1 MTPFTKI
8 PKFHPPGN
16 PPVIPTLLCRLRE
29 FDSCRA
35 LPAFLSLGI
44 SDDWLELELLRCSP
58 FWWQSSNITAVIM
71 PIADLKGSAA
81 EAVPALSCVR
91 QSSTASSWTALSPSL
106 RRVGSQRME
115 SAAEALGVCPYL
127 MTAFFMSSLASTV
140 PMIVCVASSRVC
152 CADPHARCSEKF
164 D

>member
-1 MTPFTKI
+1 MTT
-8 PKFHPPGN
+8 
-16 PPVIPTLLCRLRE
+16 
-29 FDSCRA
+29 
-35 LPAFLSLGI
+35 
-44 SDDWLELELLRCSP
+44 
-58 FWWQSSNITAVIM
+58 VIM

-106 RRVGSQRME
+106 RPVGSQRME
-115 SAAEALGVCPYL
+115 SAAEALGVCPYW

-152 CADPHARCSEKF
+152 CADPHALCSAKF